1 MRSLLLVGMLLTAAG
16 VSCAGVTSAWQTV
29 SYDGRAFV
37 PASGS
42 SGLKVRDGYLPLLS
56 DGKVLRE
63 DQLAEGMGAL
73 ALYCYQQQSGGK
85 LRRQPGQAPLSGVAV
100 AVAGGGQG
108 FAARADANG
117 YLLLALPVG
126 EYDITVLGRT
136 RKVQVEN
143 GKTALVAIRGGK
155 RMVD

>member
-1 MRSLLLVGMLLTAAG
+1 MRLILLVGVLLAAAG
-16 VSCAGVTSAWQTV
+16 VSCAGATSAWQTV
-29 SYDGRAFV
+29 SYDGSAFV
-37 PASGS
+37 PASGG
-42 SGLKVRDGYLPLLS
+42 GLQLRDGYLPLLS
-56 DGKVLRE
+56 DSKVLRE

-73 ALYCYQQQSGGK
+73 ALYCYRQQSGGK

-100 AVAGGGQG
+100 AVAGGAQR
-108 FAARADANG
+108 FAARADVNG

-126 EYDITVLGRT
+126 EYDVTVLGRT

-143 GKTALVAIRGGK
+143 GKTALVAMRGGK